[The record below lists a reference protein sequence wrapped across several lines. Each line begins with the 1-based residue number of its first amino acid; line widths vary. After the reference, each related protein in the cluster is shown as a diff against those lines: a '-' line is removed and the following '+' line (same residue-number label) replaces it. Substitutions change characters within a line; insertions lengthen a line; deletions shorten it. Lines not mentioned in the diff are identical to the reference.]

1 MRLTEIIDFLN
12 SKTTPSKEEYSHLEI
27 REEVEDAKEDEFG
40 NKPMRLIKKYREIK
54 KNYRKGLK

>member
-12 SKTTPSKEEYSHLEI
+12 SKTTPSKE
-27 REEVEDAKEDEFG
+27 
-40 NKPMRLIKKYREIK
+40 KYREIK

>member
-40 NKPMRLIKKYREIK
+40 NKPMRLIKKYIVQE
-54 KNYRKGLK
+54 